1 MAKAIELLIGKE
13 YQADADTDEL
23 KTTWI
28 LRTLT
33 GIEFMRC
40 TAHGYVD
47 HEMIIG
53 LGLTGWQDFPDS
65 EGKEINYSVENIG
78 RIPPLILQEISFEI
92 QTMSQLGESERKN
105 S

>member
-1 MAKAIELLIGKE
+1 MAKAIELVVGK
-13 YQADADTDEL
+13 DFVSKNDTDDE

-40 TAHGYVD
+40 TAHGFVD
-47 HEMIIG
+47 HEMIIE
-53 LGLTGWQDFPDS
+53 LGLTGWKDFPDA
-65 EGKEINYSVENIG
+65 EGNEIEFSTENTG
-78 RIPPLILQEISFEI
+78 RIPPLILQDISFEI